1 MYVGGIAVILCIYVW
16 VLIDS
21 CGALSS
27 SSSRDYDSED
37 DVPTTDDND
46 NPGPL
51 TRFGSLKRA
60 HRAGTTGTSFYI
72 RVGAICEYNYEL
84 TTSIFIKQLIVRKL
98 SHNIF
103 SFLISKQSQKS
114 FTNKIEI
121 RI

>member
-21 CGALSS
+21 CGALSN

-37 DVPTTDDND
+37 DVPTTDDNE

-60 HRAGTTGTSFYI
+60 HRAVTTGTSFYI
-72 RVGAICEYNYEL
+72 RVGAICKYTNNCIVSTYQCKFL
-84 TTSIFIKQLIVRKL
+84 KSISLCSDNFVL
-98 SHNIF
+98 
-103 SFLISKQSQKS
+103 
-114 FTNKIEI
+114 
-121 RI
+121 